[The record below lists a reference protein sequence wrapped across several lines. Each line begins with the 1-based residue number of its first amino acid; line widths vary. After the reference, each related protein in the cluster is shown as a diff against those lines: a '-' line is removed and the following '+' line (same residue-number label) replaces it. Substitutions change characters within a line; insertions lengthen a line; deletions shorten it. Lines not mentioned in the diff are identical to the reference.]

1 MINRK
6 KINELDLSKYENDS
20 SKGIILE
27 VDLEYPEEL
36 HDHHSDYPLATEK
49 IKETKSMFSKYCEN
63 IREKYNISIG
73 QVHKLIPTLSNKE

>member
-49 IKETKSMFSKYCEN
+49 IKVTKSMFSKYCEN